1 MKFLLTLLLLTLT
14 LFSANVDKYAKQ
26 MGYER
31 DYNIA
36 LAKAKKQNKPLMMVL
51 GSSYCPWCRKFERD
65 TLSSKQV
72 SSYIKKETIA
82 LLVDNR
88 HDIKSFPKEF
98 RTSFTPKVFFIN
110 PKTQKSFYET
120 TAYMK
125 KIEFL
130 EELETMK
137 DFYE

>member
-1 MKFLLTLLLLTLT
+1 MKILLGLLLLTLT
-14 LFSANVDKYAKQ
+14 LFSASVDKYAKQ

-31 DYNIA
+31 DYSTA

-72 SSYIKKETIA
+72 SSYVKKETIA
-82 LLVDNR
+82 LIVDNR

-125 KIEFL
+125 KIDFL

>member
-1 MKFLLTLLLLTLT
+1 VKLLLGVFLLTLT
-14 LFSANVDKYAKQ
+14 LFSASADKYAKQ

-31 DYNIA
+31 DYSIA

-51 GSSYCPWCRKFERD
+51 GSSYCPWCRRFERE

-72 SSYIKKETIA
+72 SAYIKKETIA
-82 LLVDNR
+82 LIVDNR

-98 RTSFTPKVFFIN
+98 RTNFTPKVFFID

>member
-14 LFSANVDKYAKQ
+14 LFSASADKFAKE

-31 DYNIA
+31 DYNVA
-36 LAKAKKQNKPLMMVL
+36 LVKAKKQNKPLMMVL
-51 GSSYCPWCRKFERD
+51 GSSYCPWCRKFERE
-65 TLSSKQV
+65 TLSSKNV

-82 LLVDNR
+82 LIVDNR

-98 RTSFTPKVFFIN
+98 RTNFTPKVFFID

>member
-31 DYNIA
+31 DYSIA

>member
-125 KIEFL
+125 KLEFL